1 MLAMSTPTGIL
12 RGAAALRVTAAVRAG
27 RLGGIGTGNIK
38 SSALR
43 AGPIPSGRIEQ
54 GTGPSL
60 HNLKILPIPLTAPPA
75 QLNHSALLP
84 GLDSHAVIKRK
95 GSEIRGERHFDAGHH
110 NNHSGIDVLRSSR
123 GS

>member
-1 MLAMSTPTGIL
+1 MLAMSTPTGVL

-43 AGPIPSGRIEQ
+43 AGPIPSGGIEQ

-60 HNLKILPIPLTAPPA
+60 QN
-75 QLNHSALLP
+75 S
-84 GLDSHAVIKRK
+84 
-95 GSEIRGERHFDAGHH
+95 
-110 NNHSGIDVLRSSR
+110 
-123 GS
+123 

>member
-1 MLAMSTPTGIL
+1 MLAMSTPTGVL
-12 RGAAALRVTAAVRAG
+12 RGAAALRVTAAVRAD

-38 SSALR
+38 V
-43 AGPIPSGRIEQ
+43 PPVGRVRSPPEGSNREQ
-54 GTGPSL
+54 ARHSRTP
-60 HNLKILPIPLTAPPA
+60 KILPIPLTVPPA

-95 GSEIRGERHFDAGHH
+95 GSENRGERRSDAGHH
-110 NNHSGIDVLRSSR
+110 NNHSGIDVLCSSR